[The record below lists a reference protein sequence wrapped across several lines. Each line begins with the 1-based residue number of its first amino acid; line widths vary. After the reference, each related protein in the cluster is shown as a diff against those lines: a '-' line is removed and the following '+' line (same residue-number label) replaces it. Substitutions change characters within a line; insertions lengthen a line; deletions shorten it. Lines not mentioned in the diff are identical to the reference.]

1 MYPTSRFYFR
11 NFLIALVLILSI
23 SKSASTQG
31 IYPISPFASNYFDP
45 HFGIQAESY
54 FNLDDFYFSFGAGLE
69 DTGYDYTA
77 SFNVGFRPYFK
88 KVLIEKEENLF
99 YQYHEKTFLISID
112 LEKRFYFLEY
122 KGENRIGLYAGAR
135 FGYFFGNYR
144 GVSENF
150 TKRFL
155 IAPGAGASWEF
166 KNARLNLGYLL
177 LNGSEELSPNMIQL
191 KLNFFFN
198 QRNDE

>member
-1 MYPTSRFYFR
+1 MQEYFFQIR
-11 NFLIALVLILSI
+11 SKIIVVLIICLSF
-23 SKSASTQG
+23 SKLSNAQG
-31 IYPISPFASNYFDP
+31 IYTISPFASNYFDP

-54 FNLDDFYFSFGAGLE
+54 FNLNDFYVSFGVGLE
-69 DTGYDYTA
+69 DTGFDYTA

-88 KVLIEKEENLF
+88 KVLIEKEENLY

-122 KGENRIGLYAGAR
+122 NGQNRIGIYTGGK

-150 TKRFL
+150 TKKFL
-155 IAPGAGASWEF
+155 IAPGAGLSWEF
-166 KNARLNLGYLL
+166 KNARMNLGYLL
-177 LNGSEELSPNMIQL
+177 LNGSEELAPHMIQF
-191 KLNFFFN
+191 KLNLFFN
-198 QRNDE
+198 KNDN